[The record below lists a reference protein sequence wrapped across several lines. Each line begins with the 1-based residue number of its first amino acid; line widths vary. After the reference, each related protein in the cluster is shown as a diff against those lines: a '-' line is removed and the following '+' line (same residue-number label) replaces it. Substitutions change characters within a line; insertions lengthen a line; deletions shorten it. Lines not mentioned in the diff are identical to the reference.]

1 MKEKLLIILLICVFF
16 VSCSNKRKLNLN
28 QSEFV
33 YIEPGVYTIGSPVGE
48 YGRWPKG
55 EEDIRKVKT
64 SGFLISK
71 TEITEE
77 QYYSVVDS
85 DYASDSYSNLP
96 VVNISWLDAIR
107 YCNIRSSNEGL
118 LEVYNI
124 PKKDDVTLKD
134 ITINKNA
141 SGYRLPNIDEWEI
154 SCRAKTRTPYY
165 TGKKILHTEANY
177 NSDGRMSVASFPP
190 NKFGLYDMSGNV
202 DEWCFRNDFFAL
214 YKGGSWKSS
223 KMTFLRS
230 SSIGFSDEYEK
241 NDHTGFRIIK
251 NDMSLLH

>member
-1 MKEKLLIILLICVFF
+1 MREKILILLIICIFTA
-16 VSCSNKRKLNLN
+16 CSNKRKINLD

-77 QYYSVVDS
+77 QYYSVINS
-85 DYASDSYSNLP
+85 DYTSDNCSNLP
-96 VVNISWLDAIR
+96 VVNVSWLEAIQ
-107 YCNIRSSNEGL
+107 YCNLRSRNEGL
-118 LEVYNI
+118 SEVYKI
-124 PKKDDVTLKD
+124 PFKDDITLKD
-134 ITINKNA
+134 ISIIENA
-141 SGYRLPNIDEWEI
+141 NGYRLPNIDEWEI
-154 SCRAKTRTPYY
+154 ACRAKTRTPYY
-165 TGKKILHTEANY
+165 TGKKISKTQANY
-177 NSDGRMSVASFPP
+177 NSKERLPVASFPP

-202 DEWCFRNDFFAL
+202 DEWCFRNEFFAL

-223 KMTFLRS
+223 EMTYLRS
-230 SSIGFSDEYEK
+230 SSVGFTDEYEK
-241 NDHTGFRIIK
+241 NDYTGFRIIK
-251 NDMSLLH
+251 NEMSSLN